1 MPNTRINT
9 RWIALLAVTGIVF
22 YLCWLM
28 IEPFV
33 DVLLWA
39 AVLAMVS
46 YPLFRRFRARGN
58 SEHVSALAT
67 TALVV
72 FTVLIPLTLVTAA
85 LVQQG
90 ATAADALHTGL
101 VKLLDPNSRPVRWLG
116 QYFDLGPILDP
127 KAMAQRLGVIGS
139 AIASRTL
146 GIVGG
151 VIGGIVQ
158 VFFVLFTLYYLLR
171 DAKRIIPAVRAALP
185 LTDAQVDTIFSRTRD
200 VISASVNGVLVI
212 AAIQGFLGMIAFLA
226 LGLPSALLW
235 GVVMFLLSTIPM
247 AGAAI
252 IWAPAAIYLAVT
264 GHWVKAGLLAAWGA
278 LVIGMI
284 DNVLRPRLVGKR
296 ARLHELIIFF
306 SVIGG
311 LRVFGVLGLFVGPVV
326 AAIALALL
334 DVFSELNAPGTTLA
348 TTRTPSPPI
357 PDTEPEENV
366 LVTPAPVIPQLP
378 QSRPEV
384 APDKTAASGQ

>member
-1 MPNTRINT
+1 MATTRLNT
-9 RWIALLAVTGIVF
+9 RWIALLAVSAIVF

-28 IEPFV
+28 IQPFV

-39 AVLAMVS
+39 AVLAMVA
-46 YPLFRRFRARGN
+46 YPLCRRLRARGN
-58 SEHVSALAT
+58 SEHVSALVT
-67 TALVV
+67 TVLVV
-72 FTVLIPLTLVTAA
+72 FTILIPLTLVTAA

-90 ATAADALHTGL
+90 ASAADAFHDGAR
-101 VKLLDPNSRPVRWLG
+101 KLLNPESRPVKFLS
-116 QYFDLGPILDP
+116 QYFDLGPVLDRQ
-127 KAMAQRLGVIGS
+127 ALAQRLGGIGS
-139 AIASRTL
+139 AIAARTL

-171 DAKRIIPAVRAALP
+171 DSRRIIPAVRAVLP
-185 LTDAQVDTIFSRTRD
+185 LTDQQVDLVFSRTRD

-212 AAIQGFLGMIAFLA
+212 AAIQGFLGMIAFLI

-252 IWAPAAIYLAVT
+252 IWVPAALYLAVT
-264 GHWVKAGLLAAWGA
+264 GHWIKAVFLTAWGA
-278 LVIGMI
+278 VVIGMI

-296 ARLHELIIFF
+296 AQLHELVIFF

-311 LRVFGVLGLFVGPVV
+311 LQVFGVLGLFVGPVV

-334 DVFSELNAPGTTLA
+334 DVFSELNASDTALA
-348 TTRTPSPPI
+348 TTRPVPQTDPVES
-357 PDTEPEENV
+357 V

-378 QSRPEV
+378 QSPAE
-384 APDKTAASGQ
+384 APPDKIAASGQ